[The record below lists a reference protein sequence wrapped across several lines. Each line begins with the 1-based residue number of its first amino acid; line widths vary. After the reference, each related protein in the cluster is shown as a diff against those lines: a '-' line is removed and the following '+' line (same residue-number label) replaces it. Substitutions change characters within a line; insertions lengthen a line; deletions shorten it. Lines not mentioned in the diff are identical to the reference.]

1 MNGLFL
7 DRFIYVEPTA
17 EKRKAETELE
27 SEGILFNKF
36 IIDGTKKAK
45 VEKGEVKK
53 GKRSR
58 KDVGLDKDLNELVY
72 ISITV

>member
-7 DRFIYVEPTA
+7 YRFIYVEPTA

-27 SEGILFNKF
+27 SEGILFNKI
-36 IIDGTKKAK
+36 IIDGSKRIKIET
-45 VEKGEVKK
+45 GEIKK

-58 KDVGLDKDLNELVY
+58 KDVGLDKDLNELV
-72 ISITV
+72 